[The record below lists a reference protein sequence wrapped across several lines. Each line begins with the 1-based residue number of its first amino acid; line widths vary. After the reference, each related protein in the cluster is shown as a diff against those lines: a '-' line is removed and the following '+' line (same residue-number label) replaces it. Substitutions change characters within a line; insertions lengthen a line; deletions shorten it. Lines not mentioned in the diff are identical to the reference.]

1 MDPEEIEN
9 ILNGGEGDGSYAHLA
24 RLIQRAQAPAT
35 ASELAR
41 EDLAVA
47 AFRRLAPVRYSRRE
61 RVLSRFTPLKVA
73 VAAAAFVVAGGG
85 FTAALTHAFTHAPA
99 HPTTSTVP
107 AKASDKVGTV
117 SKAASSSNETSS
129 PKPSTGTGKGE
140 SKTSSGSKTTPS
152 TTGSSQGKKS
162 PDGKQNGKSK
172 QSSDSKQ
179 AKGTA
184 IAPGLTGSAVQASYR
199 GLCVSY
205 SKAVTTLQSSS
216 KVATKAPKL
225 QSSQRFLR
233 LAENALNQGLTVP
246 QFCSDILGTKVPS
259 LSLPSSGQGSASATG
274 NGATAGSSSGS
285 NRSDSGGDSSSSG
298 SN

>member
-47 AFRRLAPVRYSRRE
+47 AFRRLAPVRSSRRE

-117 SKAASSSNETSS
+117 SKAASSSNGTSS
-129 PKPSTGTGKGE
+129 PKPSTGKGE

-172 QSSDSKQ
+172 QNKQ

-184 IAPGLTGSAVQASYR
+184 IAPGLTGSAVPASYR

-216 KVATKAPKL
+216 KTATKAPKL

-233 LAENALNQGLTVP
+233 LAESALNQGLTVP

-285 NRSDSGGDSSSSG
+285 NKSDSGGDSSSSG

>member
-117 SKAASSSNETSS
+117 SKAASSSNGTSS
-129 PKPSTGTGKGE
+129 PKPSTGKGE

-172 QSSDSKQ
+172 QNKQ

-184 IAPGLTGSAVQASYR
+184 IAPGLTGSAVPASYR

-216 KVATKAPKL
+216 KAATKAPKL

-233 LAENALNQGLTVP
+233 LAESALNQGLTVP

-285 NRSDSGGDSSSSG
+285 NKSDSGGDSS
-298 SN
+298 

>member
-1 MDPEEIEN
+1 MDPEKIEN

-85 FTAALTHAFTHAPA
+85 FTAALTHAFTHAPT

-117 SKAASSSNETSS
+117 SKAASSSNGTSS
-129 PKPSTGTGKGE
+129 PKPSTGKGE

-172 QSSDSKQ
+172 QSSDNKQ

-233 LAENALNQGLTVP
+233 LAESALNQGLTVP

>member
-1 MDPEEIEN
+1 M
-9 ILNGGEGDGSYAHLA
+9 NGGEGDGSYAHLA

-47 AFRRLAPVRYSRRE
+47 AFRRLAPVRSSRRE

-117 SKAASSSNETSS
+117 SKAASSSNGTSS
-129 PKPSTGTGKGE
+129 PKPSTGKGE

-172 QSSDSKQ
+172 QNKQ

-184 IAPGLTGSAVQASYR
+184 IAPGLTGSAVPASYR

-216 KVATKAPKL
+216 KTATKAPKL

-233 LAENALNQGLTVP
+233 LAESALNQGLTVP

-259 LSLPSSGQGSASATG
+259 LSLPGSGQGSASATG

-285 NRSDSGGDSSSSG
+285 NKSDSGGDSS
-298 SN
+298 

>member
-117 SKAASSSNETSS
+117 SKAASSSNGTSS
-129 PKPSTGTGKGE
+129 PKPSTGKGE

-172 QSSDSKQ
+172 QNKQ

-216 KVATKAPKL
+216 KAATKAPKL

-285 NRSDSGGDSSSSG
+285 NKSDSGGDSSSSG

>member
-85 FTAALTHAFTHAPA
+85 FTAALTHAFTHAPT

-117 SKAASSSNETSS
+117 SKAASSSNGTSS
-129 PKPSTGTGKGE
+129 PKPSTGKGE

-172 QSSDSKQ
+172 QSSDNKQ

-184 IAPGLTGSAVQASYR
+184 IAPGLAGSAVQASYR

-205 SKAVTTLQSSS
+205 SKAVTALQSSS

-233 LAENALNQGLTVP
+233 LAESALNQGLTVP

>member
-1 MDPEEIEN
+1 LDPEEIEN

-41 EDLAVA
+41 EGLAVA
-47 AFRRLAPVRYSRRE
+47 AFRRLAPMGSSRRE

-85 FTAALTHAFTHAPA
+85 FTAALTHAFTHAPT
-99 HPTTSTVP
+99 HPTTSTVL

-129 PKPSTGTGKGE
+129 PKRSAGE
-140 SKTSSGSKTTPS
+140 GASKATSASKASPGQAGSN
-152 TTGSSQGKKS
+152 QGKKS

-172 QSSDSKQ
+172 HNNQ

-184 IAPGLTGSAVQASYR
+184 IAPGLTGSAVPASYR

-205 SKAVTTLQSSS
+205 SKDVTTLQSSS
-216 KVATKAPKL
+216 KTATKAPKL

-233 LAENALNQGLTVP
+233 LAESALNQGLTVP

-285 NRSDSGGDSSSSG
+285 NKSDSGGDSSSSG

>member
-47 AFRRLAPVRYSRRE
+47 AFRRLAPVRSSRRE

-117 SKAASSSNETSS
+117 SKAASSSNGTSS
-129 PKPSTGTGKGE
+129 PKPSTGKGE

-172 QSSDSKQ
+172 QNKQ

-216 KVATKAPKL
+216 KAATKAPKL

-233 LAENALNQGLTVP
+233 LAESALNQGLTVP

-285 NRSDSGGDSSSSG
+285 NKSDSGGDSSSSG

>member
-47 AFRRLAPVRYSRRE
+47 AFRRLAPVRSSRRE

-117 SKAASSSNETSS
+117 SKAASSSNGTSS
-129 PKPSTGTGKGE
+129 PKPSTGKGE

-172 QSSDSKQ
+172 QNKQ

-216 KVATKAPKL
+216 KAATKAPKL

-285 NRSDSGGDSSSSG
+285 NKSDSGGDSSSSG

>member
-117 SKAASSSNETSS
+117 SKAASSSNGTSS
-129 PKPSTGTGKGE
+129 PKPSTGKGE

-172 QSSDSKQ
+172 QNKQ

-184 IAPGLTGSAVQASYR
+184 IAPGLTGSAVPASYR

-216 KVATKAPKL
+216 KTATKAPKL

-233 LAENALNQGLTVP
+233 LAESALNQGLTVP

-259 LSLPSSGQGSASATG
+259 LSLPGSGQGSASATG

-285 NRSDSGGDSSSSG
+285 NKSDSGGDSS
-298 SN
+298 

>member
-47 AFRRLAPVRYSRRE
+47 AFRRLAPVRSSRRE

-117 SKAASSSNETSS
+117 SKAASSSNGTSS
-129 PKPSTGTGKGE
+129 PKPSTGKGE

-172 QSSDSKQ
+172 QNKQ

-184 IAPGLTGSAVQASYR
+184 IAPGLTGSAVPASYR

-233 LAENALNQGLTVP
+233 LAESALNQGLTVP

-285 NRSDSGGDSSSSG
+285 NKSDSGGDSS
-298 SN
+298 

>member
-117 SKAASSSNETSS
+117 SKAASSSNGTSS
-129 PKPSTGTGKGE
+129 PKPSTGKGE

-172 QSSDSKQ
+172 QNKQ

-233 LAENALNQGLTVP
+233 LAESALNQGLTVP

-285 NRSDSGGDSSSSG
+285 NKSDSGGDSSSSG

>member
-47 AFRRLAPVRYSRRE
+47 AFRRLAPVRSSRRE

-117 SKAASSSNETSS
+117 SKAASSSNGTSS
-129 PKPSTGTGKGE
+129 PKPSTGKGE

-172 QSSDSKQ
+172 QNKQ

-184 IAPGLTGSAVQASYR
+184 IAPGLTGSAVPASYR

-216 KVATKAPKL
+216 KTATKAPKL

-233 LAENALNQGLTVP
+233 LAESALNQGLTVP

-259 LSLPSSGQGSASATG
+259 LSLPGSGQGSASATG

-285 NRSDSGGDSSSSG
+285 NKSDSGGDSS
-298 SN
+298 